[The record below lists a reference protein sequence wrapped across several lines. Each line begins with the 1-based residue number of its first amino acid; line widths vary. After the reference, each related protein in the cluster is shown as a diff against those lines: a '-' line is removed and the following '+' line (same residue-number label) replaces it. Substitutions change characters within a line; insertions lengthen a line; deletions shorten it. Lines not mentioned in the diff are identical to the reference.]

1 MYDVSLNLRPNDELL
16 LVRRRY
22 SETGN
27 VEVGMMVAMRQT
39 MTSNVSVCI
48 LVLVIGVSGR
58 KAGLGKYM
66 IAHTGFEKV
75 RTMT

>member
-1 MYDVSLNLRPNDELL
+1 MYDVSLNLRRNGELL
-16 LVRRRY
+16 RARRRY

-48 LVLVIGVSGR
+48 LVFVMGVSGR

-66 IAHTGFEKV
+66 VAHTWFEKV